1 MGDLSEH
8 FSKKEF
14 ACKCGC
20 GFADPDPELV
30 SKLERLRE
38 LCGNKPL
45 HINSACRCEKHN
57 KAVGGSPKSQHLLGK
72 AADVRK
78 LLGMSIDEMARKAE
92 QAGFTGIG
100 RYDSFIHV
108 DVREQR
114 SRWDY
119 RKKK

>member
-108 DVREQR
+108 DVRGQR
-114 SRWDY
+114 AHWDY